1 MSGPHAGRARKDAGG
16 DIDEEHEGGMERWL
30 LTYSDM
36 ITLLLALFIVLYAL
50 SSLNKVKYAEFA
62 KGLRTSFNNGKSQ
75 PSSSRTLPSP
85 KQGKI
90 KITKGQASLS
100 ALEKQIQQALKKA
113 GLIHDVQIS
122 IKARGLIVSLVTG
135 RTFYSKDSASLSP
148 VGEEVVDVA
157 GEVIAR
163 HTNYVNVDGY
173 TDNEPII
180 GGPYTSNWQ
189 LSAQRAVVVVERLQN
204 NAHVNPTQLYVVGFG
219 QYHPIVP
226 NDSPANQAK
235 NRRVDIVIS
244 PPGQKVTL
252 P

>member
-16 DIDEEHEGGMERWL
+16 DLDEEHEGGMERWL

-36 ITLLLALFIVLYAL
+36 ITLLLALFVVLYAL

-75 PSSSRTLPSP
+75 PSSSRTKSAP
-85 KQGKI
+85 KPGKN
-90 KITKGQASLS
+90 KVKGEASLS
-100 ALEKQIQQALKKA
+100 ALEKQIKQALQKA

-122 IKARGLIVSLVTG
+122 VKARGLIVSLVTG
-135 RTFYSKDSASLSP
+135 RTFYSTDSASLSP
-148 VGEEVVDVA
+148 IGEEVVDVA
-157 GEVIAR
+157 GTVIAQ
-163 HTNYVNVDGY
+163 HSNLVNVDGY
-173 TDNEPII
+173 TDNEPIL

-189 LSAQRAVVVVERLQN
+189 LSAQRAVVVVLRLQD
-204 NAHVNPTQLYVVGFG
+204 NAHVNPTQLYAVGFG
-219 QYHPIVP
+219 QYHPVVP

-244 PPGQKVTL
+244 PPGDKVTL

>member
-16 DIDEEHEGGMERWL
+16 DVEEEHEGGMERWL

-36 ITLLLALFIVLYAL
+36 ITLLLALFVVLYAL

-62 KGLRTSFNNGKSQ
+62 KGLRTSFNNGNSQ
-75 PSSSRTLPSP
+75 PSSARTVSSE
-85 KQGKI
+85 KIGKNKTTQGA
-90 KITKGQASLS
+90 ASLS
-100 ALEKQIQQALKKA
+100 KLEKQIQQALKKA

-122 IKARGLIVSLVTG
+122 IQARGLIVSLVTG
-135 RTFYSKDSASLSP
+135 KTFYSKDSAALSP
-148 VGEEVVDVA
+148 VGERVVEVA
-157 GEVIAR
+157 GSVIAK
-163 HTNYVNVDGY
+163 HTNLVNVDGY

-189 LSAQRAVVVVERLQN
+189 LSAQRAVVVVQALQD
-204 NAHVNPTQLYVVGFG
+204 NAHVNPTRLYAVGFG

-226 NDSPANQAK
+226 NTSPANQAQ
-235 NRRVDIVIS
+235 NRRVEIVVS
-244 PPGQKVTL
+244 PPGKKVVL